1 MTLLSRPRRYIG
13 VLVAGLF
20 GFLLLSNLIPDPV
33 ASGQWRVAIP
43 DSFTWDQK
51 LNYKFRNIGIY
62 IQDNFGFRATLPV
75 LRQNLREA
83 LGSPDTRPF
92 YTGRDGQLFWGR
104 EQAPAQSAGALVRAA
119 NVERFVTMVGEMQRV
134 LAPKGTRVV
143 VAIPPNAQSVE
154 LEALPTWYDALNYP
168 VTEYDLALAGLKA
181 EGVTAVDLR
190 QVLKASPRPRYLM
203 TDTHWNSRSGV
214 LSFNA
219 VMVAAGHPDWQVD
232 PAAVLGPPSPSARG
246 DLLRTTRL
254 PPKVKEEDE
263 PFTIKDR
270 AAAPRL
276 DPALKHHNEHVA
288 FKSLAYDYAPTGQRV
303 LILGDSFTG
312 GSWPRLFLNAD
323 VSVVAWVHESRRVT
337 GSCDFNFDDVKAFA
351 PDLVIMART
360 ERFFPCYGDNWPTG
374 LQRPWSHAVPNN
386 VAP

>member
-1 MTLLSRPRRYIG
+1 MTLLSRSRRHVG
-13 VLVAGLF
+13 LLVAGLF
-20 GFLLLSNLIPDPV
+20 GFLLVSNLIPDPL
-33 ASGQWRVAIP
+33 ASGQWRVPIP
-43 DSFTWDQK
+43 ESFTWSQT

-62 IQDNFGFRATLPV
+62 LQDNFGFRATLPI
-75 LRQNLREA
+75 LRRDLREV
-83 LGSPDTRPF
+83 LGSPDSRPF

-104 EQAPAQSAGALVRAA
+104 EQTPAQSAGALVRTA

-134 LAPKGTRVV
+134 LAPRGTRVV

-154 LEALPTWYDALNYP
+154 VEALPNWYDALNYP
-168 VTEYDLALAGLKA
+168 TTEYDLALAGLKA
-181 EGVTAVDLR
+181 EGVTTVDLR
-190 QVLKASPRPRYLM
+190 AVLKASARPRYLM
-203 TDTHWNSRSGV
+203 TDTHWNSRSSV

-232 PAAVLGPPSPSARG
+232 PAAVLGPSIPAARG

-254 PPKVKEEDE
+254 PSKPESEE
-263 PFTIKDR
+263 PFVIKDR
-270 AAAPRL
+270 AAPARF
-276 DPALKHHNEHVA
+276 DPALVHHNEHAA

-323 VSVVAWVHESRRVT
+323 VSVVAWIHESRRVT

-351 PDLVIMART
+351 PDLIIMART
-360 ERFFPCYGDNWPTG
+360 ERFFPCYGDDWPVG
-374 LQRPWSHAVPNN
+374 LPRPWFHAVPKN